1 MKHKIYSIMAAAAA
15 ITALAGCE
23 KENAFLFN
31 EGEGQLNTGSLSV
44 DYINSG
50 RETRAGVNVD
60 DFTVNFINTG
70 TQNNEIIKSYKYSE
84 MPEVVALPQGNYKAE
99 AVYGDDPISEW
110 ETPYYLGNSE
120 FDIKAGKITDDVPA
134 VECEL
139 SNIRIN
145 VNITDLGQG
154 LLTNDAQV
162 VVEAGKEGC
171 LTYDQT
177 ESRAGYFRYDGS
189 NTIIASFSGTVDGV
203 YVDNVKR
210 TYSNAAAGNAY
221 TINFTVNK
229 PDNLEPGDIT
239 IGDGTTDGITID
251 ATIAIQD
258 QNVVIDPN
266 EPDDNLLVDDMRPVE
281 DPVTPPDNPD
291 DNPDNPDD
299 PTPPAA
305 QGPQI
310 TNLAPGIVL
319 DQCCTIT
326 PESEVY
332 FTIESK
338 TGLTGFTIHIESD
351 KLTPA
356 ELKGVGLAADL
367 DLINPG
373 NLEEALTGLGFLDGT
388 PMEGAKTKEFSITG
402 FVPML
407 FALGSGEHK
416 FHLTITDES
425 GTTQATLWLKCN

>member
-1 MKHKIYSIMAAAAA
+1 MKYNIYSIMAAATA

-23 KENAFLFN
+23 KESNFLFN

-50 RETRAGVNVD
+50 RETRAGVNVE
-60 DFTVNFINTG
+60 DFTVNFINTDS
-70 TQNNEIIKSYKYSE
+70 QNNEIIKSYKYSE

-110 ETPYYLGNSE
+110 ESPYYLGNSE

-139 SNIRIN
+139 SNIRVK
-145 VNITDLGQG
+145 VNITDLGLG
-154 LLTNDAQV
+154 LLANDAKV
-162 VVEAGKEGC
+162 VVEAGKSGS
-171 LTYDQT
+171 LTYDRT

-189 NTIIASFSGTVDGV
+189 NTIIATFSGTVDGV
-203 YVDNVKR
+203 YIDNVER
-210 TYSNAAAGNAY
+210 TYSNAEAGNAY

-229 PDNLEPGDIT
+229 PDNLEPGDII
-239 IGDGTTDGITID
+239 IGDGTTGGITID

-266 EPDDNLLVDDMRPVE
+266 EPDDNILVDDMRPVE

-291 DNPDNPDD
+291 DNPDD
-299 PTPPAA
+299 PTPPVA

-319 DQCCTIT
+319 NQCCTII

-332 FTIESK
+332 FTIESE
-338 TGLTGFTIHIESD
+338 TGLTGFTIQIESD
-351 KLTPA
+351 KLTPT
-356 ELKGVGLAADL
+356 ELEGVGLAANL

-373 NLEEALTGLGFLDGT
+373 VLEDPLTGLGFLDGT
-388 PMEGAKTKEFSITG
+388 SMEGAKTKEFSITG